1 MFPPMEILHLGEKY
15 HLGCF
20 SHFLTVLS
28 YIHIPELS
36 HQKPIKLS
44 PDKLYEQFCAMY
56 LLQFLNLLHESPVL
70 MFSSRLSVDICLNTL
85 LITDIILSLHGS

>member
-1 MFPPMEILHLGEKY
+1 
-15 HLGCF
+15 
-20 SHFLTVLS
+20 
-28 YIHIPELS
+28 
-36 HQKPIKLS
+36 
-44 PDKLYEQFCAMY
+44 MY